1 MGSDY
6 QSSGDEGTFR
16 IPDEDDYYSDY
27 EDEVE
32 EEDEDDYDEE
42 DETIKSQS
50 KSKIE
55 QSGPQQ
61 VNISKISIGELPF
74 NPIRFLGEQLKA
86 IAQDRKVSS

>member
-1 MGSDY
+1 M
-6 QSSGDEGTFR
+6 
-16 IPDEDDYYSDY
+16 
-27 EDEVE
+27 E

-74 NPIRFLGEQLKA
+74 NPIRFLGE
-86 IAQDRKVSS
+86 